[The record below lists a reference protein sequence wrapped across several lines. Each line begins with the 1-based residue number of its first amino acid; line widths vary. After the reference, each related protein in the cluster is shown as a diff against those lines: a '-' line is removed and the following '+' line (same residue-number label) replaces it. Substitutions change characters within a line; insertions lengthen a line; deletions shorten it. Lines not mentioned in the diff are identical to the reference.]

1 MDDLFLA
8 LLLVSLICLIVG
20 LIKPNAFNRLM
31 KKELTRK
38 NVGLIFGGAFI
49 VFFVLFGIT
58 TEPIEKET
66 PEVEPATQQEEI
78 TENEET
84 EPEPTP
90 DPELEKTTEPTQETT
105 QEEVAEQEATEPEP
119 TPAPEPQ
126 PEPKWVEIIDFT
138 ARDAS
143 KQSETFTLLGGK
155 QKLSYVVSG
164 DEQSEGMCAIYVMDE
179 GKDLMTD
186 GGFPVIMQDGN
197 KSGETLMR
205 KPAGDYYL
213 DLQVGWGSCAV
224 EILELR

>member
-1 MDDLFLA
+1 MEDLFL
-8 LLLVSLICLIVG
+8 LLLLTSFICLIVG
-20 LIKPNAFNRLM
+20 LIKPSAFNRLM

-58 TEPIEKET
+58 AEPTETEQTAKQEETQPEEIVEKDVDQPTQAETTEVEKEET
-66 PEVEPATQQEEI
+66 QPEPQ
-78 TENEET
+78 T
-84 EPEPTP
+84 EPE
-90 DPELEKTTEPTQETT
+90 
-105 QEEVAEQEATEPEP
+105 
-119 TPAPEPQ
+119 
-126 PEPKWVEIIDFT
+126 WVKIIDLT
-138 ARDAS
+138 AKDAN
-143 KQSETFTLLGGK
+143 KQSGTFTLLGGK

-164 DEQSEGMCAIYVMDE
+164 DEQSEGMCIIYVMDE